1 MRFIYFFLTIFPYLI
16 YSQDITDAINWSI
29 ENESGNARYSAMGG
43 AFGALGGNLSAI
55 SSNPASGA
63 VFELSRF
70 GGSLVSNI
78 NQTKSNFKSNINNVN
93 SQNANYQIGLVYV
106 FKNYGSGDLNKFSI
120 GLNYQSQNNY
130 NEDIKIKKQCFPKRG
145 FKNYNSKR
153 YLETQAPKNYI
164 FVYQCFIIWKQKC
177 NSK

>member
-1 MRFIYFFLTIFPYLI
+1 MRFIYFFFTILPYLI

-78 NQTKSNFKSNINNVN
+78 NQSLTYKTHNLMPEGRIVQVSLRNKKVLGLTLKKASKPKKNFTIFIMIY
-93 SQNANYQIGLVYV
+93 A
-106 FKNYGSGDLNKFSI
+106 
-120 GLNYQSQNNY
+120 
-130 NEDIKIKKQCFPKRG
+130 KIK
-145 FKNYNSKR
+145 
-153 YLETQAPKNYI
+153 
-164 FVYQCFIIWKQKC
+164 
-177 NSK
+177 